1 MTAFV
6 FYLPTILLWLFT
18 ILGGTAIAWR
28 ILKWAA
34 KILFGSPRTILAEN
48 PTS

>member
-1 MTAFV
+1 MTMFV

-18 ILGGTAIAWR
+18 ILVGAAVGWR

-34 KILFGSPRTILAEN
+34 RRLFISPKMSLAEKEA
-48 PTS
+48 S

>member
-18 ILGGTAIAWR
+18 ILAGAALGWR

-34 KILFGSPRTILAEN
+34 RSLFMSSRTSLGEKAVG
-48 PTS
+48 

>member
-1 MTAFV
+1 MTTFV

-18 ILGGTAIAWR
+18 IVAGAALGWR

-34 KILFGSPRTILAEN
+34 RKLFISPKTNLAEKEA
-48 PTS
+48 S